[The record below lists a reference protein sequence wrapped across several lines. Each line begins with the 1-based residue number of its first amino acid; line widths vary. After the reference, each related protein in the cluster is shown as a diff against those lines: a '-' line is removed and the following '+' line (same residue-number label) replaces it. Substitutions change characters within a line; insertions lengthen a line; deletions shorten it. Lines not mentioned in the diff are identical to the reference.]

1 MFRNLLRPDSP
12 LMITMTQITDCI
24 FLSLFWLLCCFPVV
38 TIGAS
43 TAALYDAVYHGFR
56 KGEKHPWQ
64 RFFSTFKGSWH
75 AGILPTAVWLVV
87 FFTGCRLLIQLWNA
101 AVYGEVSFMVF
112 SGAAFLGVLV
122 LGILSLLFPMLSRF
136 DNPAGLLL
144 KNTLLLGLINLPRT
158 LGLGML
164 NAAVLLLCIRYIF
177 PLFFLP
183 ALGALIS
190 TLFIEPVFRPYMPK
204 EPEQPALEDAAE

>member
-1 MFRNLLRPDSP
+1 
-12 LMITMTQITDCI
+12 
-24 FLSLFWLLCCFPVV
+24 
-38 TIGAS
+38 
-43 TAALYDAVYHGFR
+43 
-56 KGEKHPWQ
+56 
-64 RFFSTFKGSWH
+64 
-75 AGILPTAVWLVV
+75 
-87 FFTGCRLLIQLWNA
+87 
-101 AVYGEVSFMVF
+101 MVF

-164 NAAVLLLCIRYIF
+164 NAALMLLCIRYIF

-204 EPEQPALEDAAE
+204 EPEQPALEDAAD